1 MQIWFDLGG
10 CFKVGS
16 FLEASFLFMFYVLLR
31 LCDYHHLYWL
41 LIERWYLR
49 ADSKNKSNPA
59 DESIMSPEPVTLTRL
74 LYCSVQQPLQG
85 VRVSCAKALR
95 WPQRPCQLTLLHPL
109 MWDETGHFQ
118 MSSTEAVTCSLH
130 FIATNTY
137 FFLGTK
143 NTCCLVSCLLSE
155 FVSP

>member
-1 MQIWFDLGG
+1 MIWSRRMFQGRI
-10 CFKVGS
+10 FPRSEFFVHV
-16 FLEASFLFMFYVLLR
+16 LFCWGF
-31 LCDYHHLYWL
+31 CDYHHLYWL
-41 LIERWYLR
+41 VIERWYLR
-49 ADSKNKSNPA
+49 ENSKNKSNSA
-59 DESIMSPEPVTLTRL
+59 NESIMSPEPVTLTCL

-85 VRVSCAKALR
+85 AGVSCAKALR

-109 MWDETGHFQ
+109 MWEETGHFQ
-118 MSSTEAVTCSLH
+118 MSWIEAVTCSLL
-130 FIATNTY
+130 FVSTITC